1 MTEVKQKWDLRFIIA
16 AAATLGL
23 LVVVPQAFRVSVVA
37 LAIVLVVLAPL
48 PASTR
53 PVVSAVILGLAT
65 GVGSINLF
73 APQIFQKHVTAEFGW
88 SASQFASA
96 TVFGTYVTI
105 VASLFIGKLFDRD
118 GVRRWAIISIVLLA
132 ALLFGLRWLT
142 PHLWHLY
149 LISGLMPVLAAGTSS
164 IAYSRV
170 IARWF
175 DKRRGQAFGAALAG
189 IGVGGAVLAPMVG
202 WAIKEFGWRD
212 AYASLG
218 FLSLAVTLPVVLWA
232 LRDTPAEKN
241 LGLDGEPLGGGTA
254 MATATESVRAAGA
267 APASGVYGF
276 SATETRRLPRFWRM
290 MAAFVLMSFAIG
302 GVMIQLVPIL
312 IARGLEEASA
322 VQALGV
328 LSIALIAGRAFA
340 GFLMDRMFAPYVA
353 ATITVFPALGVAM
366 LALGAHGASAY
377 LAVLLL
383 GLAAGAELDV
393 IAVLVTRYFGTRAYA
408 ENYGWQYAGWVL
420 GSGTAP
426 LLTTAVY
433 QKFGTHD
440 PALWLYAALFVVSGL
455 LVARLGAYPA
465 LAGR

>member
-1 MTEVKQKWDLRFIIA
+1 MSDIKQKFDLRFMIA
-16 AAATLGL
+16 AVIVLATILI
-23 LVVVPQAFRVSVVA
+23 VPPPFRVSVVA

-48 PASTR
+48 PSSTR

-65 GVGSINLF
+65 GVASINLF

-96 TVFGTYVTI
+96 TVLGTYITI
-105 VASLFIGKLFDRD
+105 VASLFIGKIFDRD
-118 GVRRWAIISIVLLA
+118 GVRRWAVISILLLA
-132 ALLFGLRWLT
+132 ALLIALRWLT
-142 PHLWHLY
+142 PNLWHLY

-189 IGVGGAVLAPMVG
+189 IGVGGAVLGPLAG
-202 WAIKEFGWRD
+202 WAIREFGWRD

-218 FLSLAVTLPVVLWA
+218 LLSLVVTLPVVLLA
-232 LRDTPAEKN
+232 LRDTPEEKN
-241 LGLDGEPLGGGTA
+241 LGQDGEPLGSGQRVAPGIVQTVGT
-254 MATATESVRAAGA
+254 
-267 APASGVYGF
+267 YGF
-276 SATETRRLPRFWRM
+276 TAAETRQLPRFWRM
-290 MAAFVLMSFAIG
+290 LLAFVLMSFAIG

-312 IARGLEEASA
+312 IARGLEESSA

-353 ATITVFPALGVAM
+353 ATITLFPAIGITM
-366 LALGAHGASAY
+366 LALGADGAAAY

-393 IAVLVTRYFGTRAYA
+393 IAVLVTRYFGTRGYA

-426 LLTTAVY
+426 LLTTFVY
-433 QKFGTHD
+433 QKYGTHD
-440 PALWLYAALFVVSGL
+440 PALWLYAALFLVSGF
-455 LVARLGAYPA
+455 LVARLGSYPVLPA
-465 LAGR
+465 PTESKA